1 MNDFAENCSCLL
13 FLSFTG
19 PFQVEGPMT
28 HFPSGSVRKSLLLL
42 AAAFFLLAW
51 TTESA
56 VLSVDLGSEWMK
68 VAVVNIKPG
77 QSPISI
83 AINEMSK
90 RKSPSLV
97 AFSGGDMLVGEA
109 AAGISARYPDRVY
122 SQLHHLVG
130 KRYQEIKKYLDSQY
144 LPYNIVED
152 KSGGFSIRID
162 DGESLFTS
170 EELLAILLSYA
181 KSLGEAHTKAVIK
194 DSVIAIPA
202 YLGQTERE
210 CIIVAAELGGLNV
223 LALVN
228 QHSGVALQYGINK
241 DFSEEPRHVLFYDM
255 GAKGTYAALV
265 YYSAYTTKEFGRN
278 KTVNQFQ
285 VKEVSW
291 DASLGGYTMELRL
304 LEHFVDLFNKE
315 IGGGVDLRKFPKAMA
330 KLKKQVKRTKEILS
344 ANTEAML
351 SVEGLHDNRDFRT
364 LITRKK
370 FEELCEDLWQRALVP
385 INQVLLSSKFSIDEL
400 HSVELVGGAT
410 RVPKLQSVL
419 SDFLGKKGHER
430 HLDAD
435 EAVALGAALHAANL
449 SDGIKMN
456 RKLGMIDGV
465 SYNLFMKLDSLVSDD
480 LEEDTQELIV
490 PRLKKLPS
498 KVFKSTKHGND
509 FKVTLFYDP
518 TESFPPGIS
527 SKEIA
532 IFEILGVTEAYTKYG
547 SRNLTSPMKSNLH
560 FSLSRSGVLSLDR
573 AETVVEFSEWIEVPV
588 KNQTTNETKATLE
601 KPSSSPENEKSG
613 PESNVEVEAD
623 NSTNVKDSLNMTI
636 PAQEPEVIMEKKLR
650 KRTIR
655 VPLKVKDGSVG
666 IVRPISK
673 EARLEASLRLE
684 KIYRQEEEKRLT
696 AEAKNS
702 LESYIYST
710 KEKLES
716 TDGIEKVTTEEQ
728 RDRFRDELNA
738 AADWLYEEEASA
750 SEYKKRLDALKAVGD
765 SMVLRLAELES
776 RPAAIDFALTYIG
789 DLKETL
795 DGWSKSK
802 PWISESKKNEL
813 LESAEA
819 LQKWLAEKQSE
830 QQKKQSHEDPAF
842 LSEDVYLKVSKLEQK
857 LSKLSKTPKPKVEVE
872 KKPEASKTNEYS
884 TSTGSE
890 SSTSSSEDTMEPE
903 VKIDSGDEGAQ
914 GEDIKQEVMEGGGG
928 HDEL

>member
-1 MNDFAENCSCLL
+1 
-13 FLSFTG
+13 
-19 PFQVEGPMT
+19 MT
-28 HFPSGSVRKSLLLL
+28 HFHHGSVRRSILLL

-51 TTESA
+51 SAESA

-109 AAGISARYPDRVY
+109 AAGISARYPERVY

-130 KRYQEIKKYLDSQY
+130 KRFQDVKEYLNSQY
-144 LPYNIVED
+144 LPYDIVED
-152 KSGGFSIRID
+152 KSGGFSFRID

-181 KSLGEAHTKAVIK
+181 KSLGEAHTKAVMK
-194 DSVIAIPA
+194 DCVISIPA

-210 CIIVAAELGGLNV
+210 CITVAAELGGLNV

-228 QHSGVALQYGINK
+228 QHSGVALQYGIDK

-255 GAKGTYAALV
+255 GAKGVYAALI
-265 YYSAYTTKEFGRN
+265 YYSAYITKEFGKN

-291 DASLGGYTMELRL
+291 DASLGGLTMESRL
-304 LEHFVDLFNKE
+304 LEYVVDLFNKE
-315 IGGGVDLRKFPKAMA
+315 IGGGIDLRDSPKALA

-344 ANTEAML
+344 ANTEAIL

-364 LITRKK
+364 VIARKK
-370 FEELCEDLWQRALVP
+370 FEELCGDLWEKALIP
-385 INQVLLSSKFSIDEL
+385 ITQVLQSSKLSVNEL

-410 RVPKLQSVL
+410 RVPKLQSTL

-435 EAVALGAALHAANL
+435 EAIALGAALHAANL

-456 RKLGMIDGV
+456 RKLGMIDGS
-465 SYNLFMKLDSLVSDD
+465 SYSLFMKLDGLVSDN
-480 LEEDTQELIV
+480 LEEDKQELVI
-490 PRLKKLPS
+490 PRLKKVPS
-498 KVFKSTKHGND
+498 KILKSTRHGND

-518 TESFPPGIS
+518 AESFPPGIS

-532 IFEILGVTEAYTKYG
+532 VFEVLGVTEAYIKYE
-547 SRNLTSPMKSNLH
+547 SRNLTSPMKTNLH
-560 FSLSRSGVLSLDR
+560 FTLSRSGVLSFDR

-588 KNQTTNETKATLE
+588 KNPNETKATLE
-601 KPSSSPENEKSG
+601 KPGLSSENG
-613 PESNVEVEAD
+613 LESKIDDEAD
-623 NSTNVKDSLNMTI
+623 NSTDAKDSLNTTTSA
-636 PAQEPEVIMEKKLR
+636 PEPEVIMEKKLR

-655 VPLKVKDGSVG
+655 VPLKIKDASIG
-666 IVRPISK
+666 IVRPMSK

-684 KIYRQEEEKRLT
+684 KINRQEEEKRLT

-716 TDGIEKVTTEEQ
+716 TDGIKKVTTEEQ
-728 RDRFRDELNA
+728 REHFQDKLNA
-738 AADWLYEEEASA
+738 AADWLYEEEASG
-750 SEYKKRLDALKAVGD
+750 SEYKERLDALKAVGD
-765 SMVLRLAELES
+765 AMFLRLAEVES
-776 RPAAIDFALTYIG
+776 RPAAVEFARTYVG
-789 DLKETL
+789 DLKETV

-813 LESAEA
+813 LDSAEA
-819 LQKWLAEKQSE
+819 LLKWLAEKQSE
-830 QQKKQSHEDPAF
+830 QQIKQAHEDPAF
-842 LSEDVYLKVSKLEQK
+842 LSEDVYFKVTRLEQK

-872 KKPEASKTNEYS
+872 KKTESSKTNES
-884 TSTGSE
+884 ATSKESE
-890 SSTSSSEDTMEPE
+890 SSTSPQEEKLEPE
-903 VKIDSGDEGAQ
+903 GKVDGGDEAAQ
-914 GEDIKQEVMEGGGG
+914 AEDIKLEVIDVEGV

>member
-1 MNDFAENCSCLL
+1 
-13 FLSFTG
+13 
-19 PFQVEGPMT
+19 MT
-28 HFPSGSVRKSLLLL
+28 HFLHGSVRRSMLLL
-42 AAAFFLLAW
+42 AAAFFLLTWSA
-51 TTESA
+51 ESA

-109 AAGISARYPDRVY
+109 AAGISARYPERVY
-122 SQLHHLVG
+122 AQLHHLVG
-130 KRYQEIKKYLDSQY
+130 KSFQDVKRYLDSHY
-144 LPYNIVED
+144 FPYDIVED
-152 KSGGFSIRID
+152 KNGGFRFRID
-162 DGESLFTS
+162 DGESLFAS

-181 KSLGEAHTKAVIK
+181 KSLGEAHTKAVVK

-210 CIIVAAELGGLNV
+210 CITVAAELGGLNV

-228 QHSGVALQYGINK
+228 QHSGVALQYGIDK

-255 GAKGTYAALV
+255 GAKSVYVALV
-265 YYSAYTTKEFGRN
+265 YYSAYVTKEFGKN

-291 DASLGGYTMELRL
+291 DASLGGLTMESRL
-304 LEHFVDLFNKE
+304 LEYAVDLFNKE
-315 IGGGVDLRKFPKAMA
+315 IGGGIDLRAFPKALA

-344 ANTEAML
+344 ANTEAIL

-364 LITRKK
+364 VISRKK
-370 FEELCEDLWQRALVP
+370 FEELCEDLWERALIP
-385 INQVLLSSKFSIDEL
+385 IKQVLQSAKLSVDEL

-410 RVPKLQSVL
+410 RVPRLQSSL
-419 SDFLGKKGHER
+419 SDFLRKKGHER

-435 EAVALGAALHAANL
+435 EAVALGAALHGANL

-456 RKLGMIDGV
+456 RKLGMIDGS
-465 SYNLFMKLDSLVSDD
+465 SYGLFMKIDSLVSDN
-480 LEEDTQELIV
+480 LEEDTPELVI
-490 PRLKKLPS
+490 PRLKKLSS
-498 KVFKSTKHGND
+498 KILKSIRHGND

-518 TESFPPGIS
+518 AESFPPGIS

-532 IFEILGVTEAYTKYG
+532 VIEVLGVTEAYTKYG
-547 SRNLTSPMKSNLH
+547 PRNLTSPMKSNLH
-560 FSLSRSGVLSLDR
+560 FSLSRSGVLSLDK

-588 KNQTTNETKATLE
+588 KNRTANETKATLE
-601 KPSSSPENEKSG
+601 KPGLSSSENG
-613 PESNVEVEAD
+613 LESKIQDEAD
-623 NSTNVKDSLNMTI
+623 NSADAKDSLNTTV
-636 PAQEPEVIMEKKLR
+636 PVPEPEVIMEKKLR

-655 VPLKVKDGSVG
+655 VPLKIKHVSEG
-666 IVRPISK
+666 IVRPMSI
-673 EARLEASLRLE
+673 EARLEASLRLD
-684 KIYRQEEEKRLT
+684 KIKRREEEKRLT

-710 KEKLES
+710 KEKLDS

-728 RDRFRDELNA
+728 REHFRDELNA
-738 AADWLYEEEASA
+738 AADWLYEEEATA
-750 SEYKKRLDALKAVGD
+750 PEYKERLDALKAVGD
-765 SMVLRLAELES
+765 SMFLRLAELES
-776 RPAAIDFALTYIG
+776 RPAAVEFALTYVG

-813 LESAEA
+813 LDSAEA
-819 LQKWLAEKQSE
+819 LQKWLEEKQSE
-830 QQKKQSHEDPAF
+830 QQKKQAHEEPAF
-842 LSEDVYLKVSKLEQK
+842 LSEDVYLRVSRLEQK
-857 LSKLSKTPKPKVEVE
+857 LSKLSKTPKPKVEAE
-872 KKPEASKTNEYS
+872 KKAETGKAKQTTTSK
-884 TSTGSE
+884 E
-890 SSTSSSEDTMEPE
+890 SDPSTSSEEENLESD
-903 VKIDSGDEGAQ
+903 VKVGGGDEGAKA
-914 GEDIKQEVMEGGGG
+914 ENIKQDVNEVEDG